1 MWLENLKE
9 LKKNKG
15 MTSKQISDATGIPE
29 STIKRIFAGDT
40 DNPYVFTIRDIVKV
54 LGGSLDQVL
63 ADTNVVLAPPSIAE
77 VKETADVAEAQR
89 DLLAVKND
97 MLEAKITALTT
108 ENELL
113 KKELQHKEELLALHN
128 YYKTHIE
135 QLLKKE
141 GK

>member
-9 LKKNKG
+9 LKKTKG
-15 MTSKQISDATGIPE
+15 MTSKQISDATRIPE
-29 STIKRIFAGDT
+29 STIKRIFAGET

-63 ADTNVVLAPPSIAE
+63 ADTNVVLAPQTITE

-89 DLLAVKND
+89 NLLAVKNE
-97 MLEAKITALTT
+97 MLEAKIITLTT

-113 KKELQHKEELLALHN
+113 KKELAHRDELLALHN
-128 YYKTHIE
+128 YYKTYIE
-135 QLLKKE
+135 VLTKKE
-141 GK
+141 GM